1 MSPIISARGVTRIF
15 GTGPTAVAGCRDID
29 LDIEAGELLVITGPS
44 GAGKTTLLTLLG
56 TLDRPDLGTIVIDG
70 VDTTAAP
77 EADLVG
83 IRRRLLGFVFQRFG
97 LLPALTAAENI
108 ELPLRLAGMDRDER
122 AARVALVL
130 DRVDLS
136 DHSRQH
142 PDELSGGQQQRVGIA
157 RALAAEPR
165 VLLADEPTGQLDGGT
180 AASVMD
186 LVVELVHES
195 GMAGVVTTHD
205 PAFMER
211 ADRTVSL
218 RDGRLLPLTS
228 AQRSGRHAAP
238 SSTE

>member
-1 MSPIISARGVTRIF
+1 MTSILTARGVTRTF
-15 GTGPTAVAGCRDID
+15 GTGPDAVTACRDID
-29 LDIEAGELLVITGPS
+29 LEVAAGELLVIRGRS

-56 TLDRPDLGTIVIDG
+56 TLDRPDSGTIVIDG
-70 VDTTAAP
+70 IDTTAAP

-108 ELPLRLAGMDRDER
+108 ELPLRLAGVSREER
-122 AARVALVL
+122 TARVSLLL
-130 DRVDLS
+130 DRVDLA
-136 DHSRQH
+136 DHARQH

-180 AASVMD
+180 AADVMD
-186 LVVELVHES
+186 LVLEIVHER

-211 ADRTVSL
+211 ADRVVQL
-218 RDGRLLPLTS
+218 HDGRLT
-228 AQRSGRHAAP
+228 AV
-238 SSTE
+238 SSV